1 VKIFQVIS
9 IISIALFSSFQTYS
23 QSPAKE
29 SKKKF
34 SDIVGAWQ
42 IREVTNAEGK
52 DISANSSHIKW
63 IEFTREGR
71 YRSQMGSAM
80 DSGSYRVNENHALLY
95 LQSDTNKNKT
105 AQWKMTFGESMMT
118 LTAKDNPGAGEFKY
132 VYVRTRVKDPKSLRK

>member
-1 VKIFQVIS
+1 MKIFQTI
-9 IISIALFSSFQTYS
+9 IISITFFYFFQANGQTPS
-23 QSPAKE
+23 TE

-52 DISANSSHIKW
+52 SLTENSSHIKW

-71 YRSQMGSAM
+71 YRSQMGSAL

-95 LQSDTNKNKT
+95 LQSDTNKNQT
-105 AQWKMTFGESMMT
+105 TQWKMIFGKGVLT
-118 LTAKDNPGAGEFKY
+118 LTAKDNPGASEFKY
-132 VYVRTRVKDPKSLRK
+132 VYVRTRVKNPKSLRK